1 MSPPQHVIRTSLNL
15 ALVGMAA
22 YTCFKRALKPPKDR
36 ISWAYN
42 EVEKVNR
49 NPFVRALN
57 ILVGLLVLWIGIDVA
72 IGK

>member
-1 MSPPQHVIRTSLNL
+1 MSPPQQIIRMSLIL
-15 ALVGMAA
+15 LSSGWLA
-22 YTCFKRALKPPKDR
+22 YTCFKRALKLPKDR

-49 NPFVRALN
+49 NPLVRFLN
-57 ILVGLLVLWIGIDVA
+57 ILVGLLVLWIGIVVA

>member
-1 MSPPQHVIRTSLNL
+1 MSLPQHIVRTSLIL
-15 ALVGMAA
+15 LWLGWLG
-22 YTCFKRALKPPKDR
+22 YTCFKRAIEPPKDR
-36 ISWAYN
+36 ISWAYT